1 MVDGM
6 GPCGTDG
13 TFVRASEQT
22 IRVLRDNAKS
32 LLTILSAVVADPLY
46 KWSVSPVEGR
56 RRQQMRAEEQDS
68 QQQEEQE
75 IRTQDGKEDPREKTG
90 AEEENEMGQKA
101 IAKINDKLNGY
112 EEATSGEQQG
122 VEGQVQLLINSAV
135 DPDNLCR
142 MYQGWNAFV

>member
-1 MVDGM
+1 MIDGM

-22 IRVLRDNAKS
+22 MAVLRDNAKS

-46 KWSVSPVEGR
+46 KWNVSPVEGR
-56 RRQQMRAEEQDS
+56 RRQKMREDGHDS
-68 QQQEEQE
+68 QEEGE
-75 IRTQDGKEDPREKTG
+75 DGGQNGGLGGKH
-90 AEEENEMGQKA
+90 ASEEENEMGQKA

-135 DPDNLCR
+135 DADNLSR
-142 MYQGWNAFV
+142 MYPGWLAFV